1 MKRRDGETGKEKKG
15 GEDMTQEK
23 SESMESEIRNPDSA
37 IGRILIADDEE
48 IVHLTLKRLLE
59 PEGYIVDSAYGGE
72 EALRKLTHCG
82 MRNPKSAFRNPVMIS

>member
-1 MKRRDGETGKEKKG
+1 
-15 GEDMTQEK
+15 MTQEK
-23 SESMESEIRNPDSA
+23 SKSMESA

-72 EALRKLTHCG
+72 EALQKLTHYG
-82 MRNPKSAFRNPVMIS
+82 MRNTK